1 MNFVV
6 SHIWIYREGNSCAEK
21 FANIGLYISS
31 LVWFDEFHSEF
42 WEDYI
47 KNMFG
52 LPSYKFVN
60 V

>member
-6 SHIWIYREGNSCAEK
+6 SHIWIYREGNSCADK
-21 FANIGLYISS
+21 LANIGLYISS

-52 LPSYKFVN
+52 LPSY
-60 V
+60 